1 MEASS
6 GVDEAVFGG
15 ALLIESLDDLV
26 SIEENSEWLGV
37 TKLLMMENAAT
48 AVAEACKD
56 ILKDLRGKRIA
67 IVCGKG
73 NNGGDGIAAGRKM
86 AAEGAQVT
94 IFMLSKEPEAYE
106 AKYNF
111 DIVRR
116 LPYSLEIKRVREEKD
131 LDVLRTYDLIVD
143 ALLGTGTRGAPYGLT
158 VGAIRKIN
166 SSGKPVVSVDVPS
179 GLDPFSGRAPGE
191 VVKAT
196 ITVTFHGMKSG
207 LRPEICGRIVVC
219 PAGSPLEALL
229 GCGPGDLKALIRKRA
244 PWSHKGDFGRILVI
258 GGSCLYTGAPALAA
272 ISALRSGAD
281 LAIVLTPRSV
291 SNVIRSFSPEIIVN
305 RLESED
311 FLGEEEEDL
320 DLVLREAER
329 SSVVLIGPGLG
340 SEKCA
345 IEMASRILE
354 ELKGRSIKVVVDADA
369 QRALSPG
376 KGWRDLIAT
385 PHAGEFERIFG
396 VIPPKD
402 LKKRIDVAAKNA
414 AKLPGTVLLKGH
426 VDVISDGRR
435 VKINFTGNPGMTVGG
450 TGDVLSGVTAA
461 MFSLGNDPLRAA
473 SCAAWIVGSAGDLA
487 YEKVGNSLTPLD
499 VIRNIPEVI
508 RRYAP

>member
-1 MEASS
+1 MA
-6 GVDEAVFGG
+6 
-15 ALLIESLDDLV
+15 
-26 SIEENSEWLGV
+26 IEENSEWLGV
-37 TKLLMMENAAT
+37 SKLLMMENAAT
-48 AVAEACKD
+48 AVVEACRD

-67 IVCGKG
+67 VVCGKG

-86 AAEGAQVT
+86 AAEGAHIT
-94 IFMLSKEPEAYE
+94 IFMLYKEPESHE

-111 DIVRR
+111 DIVKR
-116 LPYSLEIKRVREEKD
+116 LPYSVEVRRIREEKD

-158 VGAIRKIN
+158 ASAIRKIN
-166 SSGKPVVSVDVPS
+166 SSGRPVVSVDVPS

-191 VVKAT
+191 VVRAT

-207 LRPEICGRIVVC
+207 LRPEFSGRIIVY
-219 PAGSPLEALL
+219 PTGSPLEALW
-229 GCGPGDLKALIRKRA
+229 GCGPGDLRALIKRRD

-272 ISALRSGAD
+272 MSALRSGAD

-291 SNVIRSFSPEIIVN
+291 SNIVRSFSPEIIVN
-305 RLESED
+305 RLRSED
-311 FLGEEEEDL
+311 FLGEDERDL
-320 DLVLREAER
+320 DLILREAER

-340 SEKCA
+340 SERCV

-354 ELKGRSIKVVVDADA
+354 ELRARSTKVVVDADA
-369 QRALSPG
+369 QRALSPR
-376 KGWRDLIAT
+376 KGWENLIVT
-385 PHAGEFERIFG
+385 PHAGEFERIFS
-396 VIPPKD
+396 VVPPKD
-402 LKKRIDVAAKNA
+402 LRGRMDTVARNA

-435 VKINFTGNPGMTVGG
+435 IKINFTGNPGMTVGG

-461 MFSLGNDPLRAA
+461 MFSLGEDPMRAA

-499 VIRNIPEVI
+499 VIGNIPEIV
-508 RRYAP
+508 RKHAP